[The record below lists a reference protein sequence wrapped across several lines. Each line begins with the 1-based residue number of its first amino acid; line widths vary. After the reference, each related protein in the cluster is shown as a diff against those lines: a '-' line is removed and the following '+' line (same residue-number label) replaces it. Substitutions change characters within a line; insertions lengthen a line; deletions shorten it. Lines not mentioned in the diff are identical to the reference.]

1 MSMTRIEIEGF
12 RCFGERQEARLA
24 PLTLLVGENSTG
36 KTSLLAMVRALREA
50 LAMGPNADFKTAP
63 FDFGS
68 FDDMAHR
75 GGTEGEGRATRFRG
89 ALTFKTANADEPF
102 TFAATFAKRG
112 QDPLLVGR
120 HHETAGY
127 EFETSFHPPPGF
139 VAIRTPTGVLEAR
152 WDPAMA
158 RILLSLPPSVVLN
171 LLGASVTNPNGS
183 APLEIIRGSIA
194 EVRDVWGKVEAVFA
208 PRLPTGGDHAGT
220 YAGAPVR
227 SRPKR
232 TYSASPGKETEEG
245 DSIPRRLADLSGEG
259 SPKWRR
265 IEQGLAGF
273 GAASGLFAGVG
284 VWQPFSEGSGP
295 FQILVRGRGPDG
307 KGLDNLKDVGYGVS
321 QALPIL
327 VEILD
332 SDPVRVFLLQQPEVH
347 LHPQAQAALGS
358 FLVAKAA
365 EGKQLLVETHS
376 DHLLERVRMDV
387 RDGRTTLRP
396 EDVSILY
403 FERKGLGVHISSLGL
418 DGEGNVLNAPDSYRR
433 FFLEETER
441 ALGL

>member
-1 MSMTRIEIEGF
+1 MTRIEIEGF

-50 LAMGPNADFKTAP
+50 LATGPNADFKTAP

-68 FDDMAHR
+68 FDDMAYR
-75 GGTEGEGRATRFRG
+75 GGSDGEGRASRFRG
-89 ALTFKTANADEPF
+89 ALTFKTPDMGEPF
-102 TFAATFAKRG
+102 TFAATFAKSG
-112 QDPLLVGR
+112 NDPLLVRR

-127 EFETSFHPPPGF
+127 EFAVSSHPPPGS
-139 VAIRTPTGVLEAR
+139 VAIRTPTGVVEAR
-152 WDPAMA
+152 WNQAMS
-158 RILLSLPPSVVLN
+158 RILPSLPPSVVLN
-171 LLGASVTNPNGS
+171 LLGASVTNPNES
-183 APLEIIRGSIA
+183 APLEVIRGSIA

-227 SRPKR
+227 SRPR
-232 TYSASPGKETEEG
+232 RNYSASPGKETAEG

-259 SPKWRR
+259 SPKWQR
-265 IEQGLAGF
+265 IERGLVDF
-273 GAASGLFAGVG
+273 GAGSGLFTGVEVRPVG
-284 VWQPFSEGSGP
+284 EEDSDP
-295 FQILVRGRGPDG
+295 FQILVGGRGPDG
-307 KGLDNLKDVGYGVS
+307 THVERNLKDVGYGVS

-332 SDPVRVFLLQQPEVH
+332 RKPGQVFLLQQPEVH

-358 FLVAKAA
+358 LFVVAAA
-365 EGKQLLVETHS
+365 EGRQLLVETHS
-376 DHLLERVRMDV
+376 DHLLDRVRMDV

-403 FERKGLGVHISSLGL
+403 FERQGLGVRISSLGL